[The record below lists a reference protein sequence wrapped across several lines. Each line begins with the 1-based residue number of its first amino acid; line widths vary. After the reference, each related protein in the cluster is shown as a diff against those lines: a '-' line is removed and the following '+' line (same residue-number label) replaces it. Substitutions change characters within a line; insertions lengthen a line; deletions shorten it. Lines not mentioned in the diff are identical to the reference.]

1 MNIEINEKVNEKQ
14 SLMRSVMKEV
24 QAYEEEGKTEPG
36 AARRRLNLSVAQ
48 RLLLT
53 SPAAT
58 NPEPHRQSICT
69 LLHSSSS

>member
-24 QAYEEEGKTEPG
+24 QAYEEGKTEPG